1 MNMNTQIITLIIFAF
16 VAALVI
22 VNRLLFKEEDLIKKT
37 EKNWFYHVLAKMTS
51 VKYGG
56 YVMDDEEKKAL
67 DEFASK
73 PSQYDTHPIGSYFKL
88 CDSLKSTLS
97 TCANFHNYRLDFNM
111 GEVGIGVCVVLVF
124 IGVVMLGYMYC

>member
-1 MNMNTQIITLIIFAF
+1 MNAQIITLIIVACI
-16 VAALVI
+16 AALVI
-22 VNRLLFKEEDLIKKT
+22 ITRLLIKEEDLIKKA

-51 VKYGG
+51 AKYDG
-56 YVMDDEEKKAL
+56 YLMDDDEKKAL

-97 TCANFHNYRLDFNM
+97 TCANFHNYRLNFNM
-111 GEVGIGVCVVLVF
+111 GEVGIGVCVMLVF
-124 IGVVMLGYMYC
+124 IGVVTLGYIYG

>member
-1 MNMNTQIITLIIFAF
+1 MNAQIITLIIVACI
-16 VAALVI
+16 AALVI
-22 VNRLLFKEEDLIKKT
+22 ITRLLIKEEDLIKKA

-51 VKYGG
+51 AKYDG
-56 YVMDDEEKKAL
+56 YLMDDDEKKAL

-97 TCANFHNYRLDFNM
+97 TCANFHNYRLNFNL
-111 GEVGIGVCVVLVF
+111 GEVGTGFAVLVLFAVVVTLGVVL
-124 IGVVMLGYMYC
+124 C